1 MNYKT
6 NIYDV
11 IHIITPHI
19 NGALF
24 DAFEYFMLNR
34 KYYKKNRLFLIY
46 NQNFVYKKKL
56 LPKDI
61 IEIFKDKYSIEENIF
76 QEIIFLKNIFEIIK
90 FKFKN
95 ILILDNHTYFYLDG
109 LINFSNLYLLLDPF
123 LPSKTDYKKLSL
135 QKNIYIYNELLLH
148 DYN

>member
-34 KYYKKNRLFLIY
+34 KYYEKSRLFLIY
-46 NQNFVYKKKL
+46 NQNFVYKKKI

-61 IEIFKDKYSIEENIF
+61 IEIFKDKYSIDENIF
-76 QEIIFLKNIFEIIK
+76 QEIIFLKNIFETIK
-90 FKFKN
+90 FKFNN